1 MSARACALSILVA
14 ACAGRDK
21 PVEPLA
27 GMNVVMSSVEWR
39 VRPGD
44 DGAMNV
50 VLVVDGQVNK
60 LAELD
65 GTPETC
71 AIRRAEPTA
80 TELVCADADFS
91 AELVDHELVVRD
103 ATRELRR
110 IPVGPSVAIS
120 VAPYALPATDH

>member
-1 MSARACALSILVA
+1 MSARACALSALVI
-14 ACAGRDK
+14 ACGGQPK

-44 DGAMNV
+44 GGKIDVA
-50 VLVVDGQVNK
+50 LVVDGQVNK
-60 LAELD
+60 LDELD

-80 TELVCADADFS
+80 TELVCADAAFT

-120 VAPYALPATDH
+120 VAPYAIP

>member
-1 MSARACALSILVA
+1 MSARVAVIVFVVACGA
-14 ACAGRDK
+14 RDK

-44 DGAMNV
+44 DGKMTVA
-50 VLVVDGQVNK
+50 LVVDGQVNK

-65 GTPETC
+65 GAPETC
-71 AIRRAEPTA
+71 AIRRAEATA
-80 TELVCADADFS
+80 TALVCAEAEFS

-103 ATRELRR
+103 ATHELRR

-120 VAPYALPATDH
+120 VAPYALPTN